1 MNQLEDLKQ
10 TFIEEYESALVL
22 FNLEKIKSATIL
34 LSKAIFALCDYLIL
48 KKYSK
53 LPKNHSERF
62 RILELKEPLIYSEV
76 DLIWSK
82 YRDTYSKKTQSD
94 SYNFLLRSIE
104 KLLDNETN
112 FKEIKTLLKK

>member
-1 MNQLEDLKQ
+1 MELLEDLKQ
-10 TFIEEYESALVL
+10 TFLEEYESAKVL
-22 FNLEKIKSATIL
+22 FELNKLKSATIL

-62 RILELKEPLIYSEV
+62 RILELKEPIIYSEI
-76 DLIWSK
+76 DSMWNK
-82 YRDTYSKKTQSD
+82 YRDTYSKKTKID
-94 SYNFLLRSIE
+94 SYYFLLNSIDGMLKDE
-104 KLLDNETN
+104 EN